1 MRLTNW
7 KCSFKIYWRRKVDN
21 NEKIKQILEEFDDT
35 ETRIATAILNAF
47 DTLSDNNQ
55 IALENVLFS
64 RRITKNVLDGLK
76 K

>member
-1 MRLTNW
+1 M
-7 KCSFKIYWRRKVDN
+7 DN

>member
-1 MRLTNW
+1 ME
-7 KCSFKIYWRRKVDN
+7 N
-21 NEKIKQILEEFDDT
+21 NEKIQEILNEFDDT

-47 DTLSDNNQ
+47 DTLGEKTQ